1 MTLFKPIWEVGASG
15 VAFLKR
21 QQHDW
26 KVTMGRAC
34 LERFTYQMVVP
45 YISVYIVALGA
56 TGTQLGIVNS
66 IGMGVAGL
74 LSLFTGWVI
83 DRIGVKKIYLLGISL
98 LIISY
103 MTYALAW
110 SWAVIIIAM
119 IAYWLGFSMSGHSCS
134 VVCGNSLSNEDRA
147 TGMSFC
153 ETLAAGLLGIIGP
166 LLGAF
171 LVGSFGGVNVSGI
184 RPLFF
189 ISLAGTV
196 ASFLLIYT
204 QLSNRKWGYQ
214 NEEASTFITG
224 LSQIFKH
231 GRALKRMLVITS
243 LTFLP
248 TGMVLPFSQVFA
260 HEVKGA
266 DQYILGAMVAGFA
279 LSPLL
284 VGIPLGRLADS
295 IGRKK
300 VLYLVAPLFW
310 ASNIM
315 LIWAPSHAFLVMAGV
330 LQGFIFV
337 NMVLTGAMAFELVP
351 AEHMGRWVGF
361 IHFFRML
368 LAAGSAFLA
377 GFIWDRLGPHY
388 VFLLVV
394 GLDVFVRIP
403 LLISMPETLKL
414 QRQRE

>member
-1 MTLFKPIWEVGASG
+1 MIVKAVQKSITSGA
-15 VAFLKR
+15 AFVRR

-34 LERFTYQMVVP
+34 LERFTYQMVFP
-45 YISVYIVALGA
+45 YISVYIIAFGA

-74 LSLFTGWVI
+74 LSLLIGGVI
-83 DRIGVKKIYLLGISL
+83 DSIGVRKIYLIGISL

-103 MTYALAW
+103 LIYALAW
-110 SWAVIIIAM
+110 GWAVIIIAM
-119 IAYWLGFSMSGHSCS
+119 IAYWIGFNFSGHSCS
-134 VVCGNSLSNEDRA
+134 VVCGNSLANEDRA

-166 LLGAF
+166 ILGAF
-171 LVGSFGGVNVSGI
+171 LVTKFGGVNVDGI

-189 ISLAGTV
+189 ISLAGAV
-196 ASFLLIYT
+196 VSFLLIYT
-204 QLSNRKWGYQ
+204 QLSNRKCGYQ
-214 NEEASTFITG
+214 SEETSNLIAG
-224 LSQIFKH
+224 LSQIFKQ
-231 GRALKRMLVITS
+231 GKALKRMLIIS
-243 LTFLP
+243 AITFLP
-248 TGMVLPFSQVFA
+248 MGMVLPFSQVFA
-260 HEVKGA
+260 HEIKGA

-279 LSPLL
+279 LSPLMA
-284 VGIPLGRLADS
+284 GIPLGRLADR

-300 VLYLVAPLFW
+300 VLYLTAPLFW
-310 ASNIM
+310 VSN
-315 LIWAPSHAFLVMAGV
+315 LILLWAPNHAFLVVAGV

-351 AEHMGRWVGF
+351 AEHMGRWVGCMR
-361 IHFFRML
+361 FFRML
-368 LAAGSAFLA
+368 LAAGAAFLA
-377 GFIWDRLGPHY
+377 GFIWDRFGPHY
-388 VFLLVV
+388 IFLLVI
-394 GLDVFVRIP
+394 GLDVLVRIP